1 MTTEVRKLRGKDEF
15 FDMLDALMKQHRN
28 DDTLTHIMVVAIHAG
43 GMDEEEDGRVV
54 NAPVTFTHN
63 LADNYEAAVLG
74 NNVCAHIA
82 MREAK
87 DMENATK
94 Q

>member
-1 MTTEVRKLRGKDEF
+1 MTTEVRMIRSKDEF
-15 FDMLDALMKQHRN
+15 FDMLDTLMKQHRKDN
-28 DDTLTHIMVVAIHAG
+28 TLSHIMVVAIHAS
-43 GMDEEEDGRVV
+43 GMDEDDEGRVV

-74 NNVCAHIA
+74 NNVCARIA
-82 MREAK
+82 MRVAES
-87 DMENATK
+87 MENATK

>member
-1 MTTEVRKLRGKDEF
+1 MTTETRLVHGKDEF
-15 FDMLDALMKQHRN
+15 FDMIIKLMQIYRT
-28 DDTLTHIMVVAIHAG
+28 DDTLSHILVIAVHANQDG
-43 GMDEEEDGRVV
+43 QCEEGDIV

-82 MREAK
+82 VKEAK
-87 DMENATK
+87 SMNEATR

>member
-1 MTTEVRKLRGKDEF
+1 MTTGVRMIRSKDEF
-15 FDMLDALMKQHRN
+15 FDMLGTVMKQHRKDN
-28 DDTLTHIMVVAIHAG
+28 TLSHIMVIAVHANNK
-43 GMDEEEDGRVV
+43 DEGEDGQAVS
-54 NAPVTFTHN
+54 APVTFTHN

-82 MREAK
+82 MREAES
-87 DMENATK
+87 MENATK

>member
-1 MTTEVRKLRGKDEF
+1 MTTEVRMIRSKDEF
-15 FDMLDALMKQHRN
+15 FDMLDTLMKQHRK
-28 DDTLTHIMVVAIHAG
+28 DDTLSPIMVIAIHANG
-43 GMDEEEDGRVV
+43 IDENEDGQVV
-54 NAPVTFTHN
+54 NAPITFTHN

-82 MREAK
+82 MREAES
-87 DMENATK
+87 MENATK

>member
-1 MTTEVRKLRGKDEF
+1 MTTEVRMIRSKDEF
-15 FDMLDALMKQHRN
+15 FDMLDTLMKQHRK
-28 DDTLTHIMVVAIHAG
+28 DDTLSHIMIVAIHAG
-43 GMDEEEDGRVV
+43 GMDEGDDGHIV

-82 MREAK
+82 MREAQN
-87 DMENATK
+87 MENATK